1 MNNEKD
7 NLNNKIKELEKELKL
22 KEKEKSKLII
32 NVCKNLDEKYQKLLK
47 DRLEIFKK
55 TLDLM
60 LDQKQNNIQQTVQ
73 NKLIQLENL
82 IKK

>member
-1 MNNEKD
+1 MKD
-7 NLNNKIKELEKELKL
+7 ILEK
-22 KEKEKSKLII
+22 
-32 NVCKNLDEKYQKLLK
+32 
-47 DRLEIFKK
+47 FKK
-55 TLDLM
+55 TIDLM